1 MRCTGCLPRG
11 GSINSRLIP
20 NHMRILPAFALGVLL
35 IACTNG
41 TEDPTTQQQGVAEAV
56 PKQSPDAA
64 RDQMQRPQEVIALM
78 GGDLS
83 GYTIADLFAGDG
95 YWTFKLIEAG
105 ANVIAVDNDPENIA
119 KLEARKKALQLSDE
133 RLKIRAVPVGDPG
146 LQPKEVDMALMVHH
160 YPLIQDRKA
169 YFERLRLCMHYPRP
183 LFMVEWLYE
192 ESKNGPPLS
201 QRMTI
206 ENIMDEIGLLGFAD
220 IGAHSAKIPGQVIFV
235 ATDYVEY
242 NEDGTLIQPT
252 Q

>member
-1 MRCTGCLPRG
+1 
-11 GSINSRLIP
+11 
-20 NHMRILPAFALGVLL
+20 MRILSVFALSVLL

-41 TEDPTTQQQGVAEAV
+41 TEDPVAPPTGVQGEV

-64 RDQMQRPQEVIALM
+64 RDQQQRPQEVITLM
-78 GGDLS
+78 GGDLN

-105 ANVIAVDNDPENIA
+105 ANVIAVDNDPANVA

-146 LQPKEVDMALMVHH
+146 LQPQEVDMALIVHH
-160 YPLIQDRKA
+160 YTLIQDRKA
-169 YFERLRLCMHYPRP
+169 YFDRLRLCMRYPRP
-183 LFMVEWLYE
+183 VFMVEWLYE
-192 ESKNGPPLS
+192 ESKNGPPLT
-201 QRMTI
+201 QRMAI
-206 ENIMDEIGLLGFAD
+206 ESIMDEIGLLGFAD
-220 IGAHSAKIPGQVIFV
+220 IGAHSLKIPGQVIFV